1 MTTSTFTCTAGGGG
15 MFSGLG
21 AAMAQGAAMGVG
33 SSLGRMAVGSMFGGS
48 SSHAP
53 EGKTQQRKQ
62 RLEFMAM
69 IDLVVHPKVDSVNP

>member
-1 MTTSTFTCTAGGGG
+1 MSIFSCTAGGGG

-53 EGKTQQRKQ
+53 EGKT
-62 RLEFMAM
+62 
-69 IDLVVHPKVDSVNP
+69 